1 MRRAS
6 TRLAARMNDLAG
18 WVFILCA
25 GFITLDVLF
34 RNFGG
39 FSSSAT
45 TEITS
50 YMLAFGIA
58 WGLAHAL
65 AARAHIRVDVL
76 VNKLPIAWRQYL
88 HALALAVLTFLAL
101 FLAWCAWTLVD
112 ESVFFNATDTSA
124 LAIPLVIPQGLWA
137 IGISM
142 LAMQAC
148 HFEKLQNRLHCQHA
162 DADRPQS
169 LRNDQRDR
177 QRAGIR
183 RVEEHTLIDQRPC
196 APSQEQRKKGQNSQ
210 RKRVQILPPGDRQ
223 LVDQDIN
230 TDMRARRQRMCQA
243 PGDTEGQ
250 HVARDL
256 GGCA

>member
-1 MRRAS
+1 MERTGAPRVFRVAQAMRRAS

-142 LAMQAC
+142 LAMQAVLQL
-148 HFEKLQNRLHCQHA
+148 FEVACLLCAN
-162 DADRPQS
+162 DAQQIDS
-169 LRNDQRDR
+169 LLGARGYQEETQEALEAVGITPPAFPR
-177 QRAGIR
+177 QGSN
-183 RVEEHTLIDQRPC
+183 P
-196 APSQEQRKKGQNSQ
+196 
-210 RKRVQILPPGDRQ
+210 
-223 LVDQDIN
+223 
-230 TDMRARRQRMCQA
+230 
-243 PGDTEGQ
+243 
-250 HVARDL
+250 
-256 GGCA
+256 

>member
-142 LAMQAC
+142 LAMQAVLQL
-148 HFEKLQNRLHCQHA
+148 FEVACLLWAN
-162 DADRPQS
+162 DAQQVDS
-169 LRNDQRDR
+169 LLGARGYQEETQEALEAVGITPPALPR
-177 QRAGIR
+177 QGSN
-183 RVEEHTLIDQRPC
+183 P
-196 APSQEQRKKGQNSQ
+196 
-210 RKRVQILPPGDRQ
+210 
-223 LVDQDIN
+223 
-230 TDMRARRQRMCQA
+230 
-243 PGDTEGQ
+243 
-250 HVARDL
+250 
-256 GGCA
+256 

>member
-1 MRRAS
+1 MLRTAQALRRAS
-6 TRLAARMNDLAG
+6 SALAAIMNDVAG

-58 WGLAHAL
+58 WGLAYAL
-65 AARAHIRVDVL
+65 SSRAHIRVDVL

-88 HALALAVLTFLAL
+88 HALALAVLTGLAL

-142 LAMQAC
+142 LAMQAVLQL
-148 HFEKLQNRLHCQHA
+148 FEVACLLWA
-162 DADRPQS
+162 GDAQQIDGLLGARGYEEETQEA
-169 LRNDQRDR
+169 LE
-177 QRAGIR
+177 AVGI
-183 RVEEHTLIDQRPC
+183 
-196 APSQEQRKKGQNSQ
+196 APSAFHR
-210 RKRVQILPPGDRQ
+210 
-223 LVDQDIN
+223 
-230 TDMRARRQRMCQA
+230 
-243 PGDTEGQ
+243 EGNNP
-250 HVARDL
+250 
-256 GGCA
+256 

>member
-65 AARAHIRVDVL
+65 AERAHIRVDVL

-88 HALALAVLTFLAL
+88 HAFALAVLTFLAL
-101 FLAWCAWTLVD
+101 VLAWCAWTLVD

-142 LAMQAC
+142 LAMQAVLQL
-148 HFEKLQNRLHCQHA
+148 FEVACLLWAN
-162 DADRPQS
+162 DAQQVDS
-169 LRNDQRDR
+169 LLGARGYQEETQEALEAVGITPPALPR
-177 QRAGIR
+177 QGSN
-183 RVEEHTLIDQRPC
+183 P
-196 APSQEQRKKGQNSQ
+196 
-210 RKRVQILPPGDRQ
+210 
-223 LVDQDIN
+223 
-230 TDMRARRQRMCQA
+230 
-243 PGDTEGQ
+243 
-250 HVARDL
+250 
-256 GGCA
+256 

>member
-1 MRRAS
+1 
-6 TRLAARMNDLAG
+6 MNDLAG

-58 WGLAHAL
+58 WGLAYAL

-88 HALALAVLTFLAL
+88 HTLALAVLTALSL
-101 FLAWCAWTLVD
+101 FLAWCAWTLVQ
-112 ESVFFNATDTSA
+112 ESVFFQATDTSA

-137 IGISM
+137 VGITM
-142 LAMQAC
+142 LALQAVLQL
-148 HFEKLQNRLHCQHA
+148 FEAACLLWAGDARQIDSLLGARGYEEETQEALEAVGMAAPALHQQGD
-162 DADRPQS
+162 DA
-169 LRNDQRDR
+169 
-177 QRAGIR
+177 
-183 RVEEHTLIDQRPC
+183 
-196 APSQEQRKKGQNSQ
+196 
-210 RKRVQILPPGDRQ
+210 
-223 LVDQDIN
+223 
-230 TDMRARRQRMCQA
+230 
-243 PGDTEGQ
+243 
-250 HVARDL
+250 
-256 GGCA
+256 

>member
-101 FLAWCAWTLVD
+101 FLAWCAWMLVD

-142 LAMQAC
+142 LAIQAVLQL
-148 HFEKLQNRLHCQHA
+148 FEVACLLWAN
-162 DADRPQS
+162 DAQQIDS
-169 LRNDQRDR
+169 LLGARGYQEETQEALEAVGIPPPAFPR
-177 QRAGIR
+177 QGSN
-183 RVEEHTLIDQRPC
+183 P
-196 APSQEQRKKGQNSQ
+196 
-210 RKRVQILPPGDRQ
+210 
-223 LVDQDIN
+223 
-230 TDMRARRQRMCQA
+230 
-243 PGDTEGQ
+243 
-250 HVARDL
+250 
-256 GGCA
+256 